1 MKLGAVAPRQSGCR
15 ARPGMHDPVRCAP
28 AVPPEGAGRRTS
40 PVDPGASL
48 PSRAGQFLADHP
60 CRVQAPGGVRRRHPD
75 VDDRQLRTDRTDQGE
90 QFCTVPCLADHVR
103 TGTVEQAGETFAQQ
117 DVVVGQYHR
126 DAHWL
131 SGVVSGVCDDVGIR
145 RLSLARATNLR
156 LAPPHSDHHEA
167 SRSHSPD
174 RLAGGGSRRPG
185 TVSGTEHLRCGN
197 VDLISPDLTPYQR
210 LCPSPS
216 RLAPPASGTGVCA
229 GTSIGGSGTTSA
241 GGP

>member
-90 QFCTVPCLADHVR
+90 QFCTVPCLADHVEPERSSKLARPSRSRTSSSASTTGMR
-103 TGTVEQAGETFAQQ
+103 TGSPVSFRVSVTMSVSDGYRSREQPICG
-117 DVVVGQYHR
+117 
-126 DAHWL
+126 W
-131 SGVVSGVCDDVGIR
+131 R
-145 RLSLARATNLR
+145 RLTAIITKL
-156 LAPPHSDHHEA
+156 LAPIVPID
-167 SRSHSPD
+167 
-174 RLAGGGSRRPG
+174 
-185 TVSGTEHLRCGN
+185 
-197 VDLISPDLTPYQR
+197 
-210 LCPSPS
+210 
-216 RLAPPASGTGVCA
+216 
-229 GTSIGGSGTTSA
+229 
-241 GGP
+241 